1 MKSEKRTNNVTFHPS
16 LVTCHWSLVIVLES
30 KQFLKA
36 YFLELTYFLEF
47 CLREF
52 LLRGQDNIGIRLLR
66 EVFVMESLYILEGD
80 LIYIL
85 IN

>member
-1 MKSEKRTNNVTFHPS
+1 MKSEKRTNNVTFHSS
-16 LVTCHWSLVIVLES
+16 LFTLHFLES

-47 CLREF
+47 YLREF